1 MDKVRL
7 CLSYSFAPRNG
18 GSQWKDSQICMF
30 SRMGTENY
38 IYFVSSTLFENFT
51 FVLYYNILPPLFPL
65 IVSLFPLKFTISSHC
80 FTHIHTQSS
89 GSIWYC
95 FICMYVLRGE
105 HLVWIAYMGVHI
117 WRKQI
122 LLPLEIC
129 SSSSGVFF
137 PEVSPSHLVL
147 PLSGHCL
154 VSYIVEISEMQLLT
168 SLEDTVS
175 QQISWSSNFII
186 FPPPLLQCFLHL
198 RCRGC
203 IVSSVGTG
211 HSMARCS
218 LQFWPVV
225 DF

>member
-95 FICMYVLRGE
+95 FICMYVLTGE

-137 PEVSPSHLVL
+137 PEVSTSQPGIAIVWTLLSQLHCWDFGNAALDISRRHSLTANILV
-147 PLSGHCL
+147 
-154 VSYIVEISEMQLLT
+154 
-168 SLEDTVS
+168 
-175 QQISWSSNFII
+175 F
-186 FPPPLLQCFLHL
+186 
-198 RCRGC
+198 
-203 IVSSVGTG
+203 
-211 HSMARCS
+211 
-218 LQFWPVV
+218 
-225 DF
+225 